1 MNPWTIL
8 GVLFLVVGGVG
19 VVLPLLPTT
28 PFVLLAAGCFA
39 KSSPRMHAW
48 LLRNRTFG
56 PMIVRWEAK
65 RCVSRR
71 VKATALASMAVVGG
85 ASVFFFV
92 PPGWPVVAALTLIGV
107 GCAVVFF
114 LRTCPAEEPVE
125 SRDTAPGSE
134 GE

>member
-1 MNPWTIL
+1 MNPWTIF
-8 GVLFLVVGGVG
+8 GVLSLVVAGVG

-56 PMIVRWEAK
+56 PMIAKWEEK

-71 VKATALASMAVVGG
+71 VKATALASMAIVGG
-85 ASVFFFV
+85 MSVYFFV
-92 PPGWPVVAALTLIGV
+92 PPGWPVMAALALIAV
-107 GCAVVFF
+107 GCATVLL
-114 LRTCPAEEPVE
+114 LRTCPAGEADKGAPV
-125 SRDTAPGSE
+125 SAKE
-134 GE
+134 GD

>member
-1 MNPWTIL
+1 M
-8 GVLFLVVGGVG
+8 FLVVGGVG

-56 PMIVRWEAK
+56 PMIVKWETK

-71 VKATALASMAVVGG
+71 VKATALASMAAVGG
-85 ASVFFFV
+85 TSVYFFV
-92 PPGWPVVAALTLIGV
+92 PPGWPVVAAAALIAI
-107 GCAVVFF
+107 GCAAVLS
-114 LRTCPAEEPVE
+114 LRTCPADDAV
-125 SRDTAPGSE
+125 SGAPLPPAKADE
-134 GE
+134 

>member
-1 MNPWTIL
+1 MNPWTL
-8 GVLFLVVGGVG
+8 FGVLSLVVAGVG

-71 VKATALASMAVVGG
+71 VKATALGSMALVGG
-85 ASVFFFV
+85 VSVYFFV
-92 PPGWPVVAALTLIGV
+92 PPGWPTVAGLALIAV
-107 GCAVVFF
+107 GCAAV
-114 LRTCPAEEPVE
+114 LSLKTCPADDDAV
-125 SRDTAPGSE
+125 AL
-134 GE
+134 